1 MDENLEDKLLPNDRL
16 EIRKQATKSL
26 FDDIK
31 FQLENEIIEKPSNID
46 DDVVDDEESSEVQ
59 KQISIDDINVTKNIR

>member
-1 MDENLEDKLLPNDRL
+1 LDENLEDKLLPNDRL